1 MNQWRNKV
9 GGKEDIQTT
18 NPSFFVA
25 KFNRHIKSTL
35 LSCSK
40 LHTVSSLIPTALH
53 SFSVFLLLKVAREQ
67 EQGGGAD
74 LGELEQ
80 VEAIL
85 HGLLS
90 EPIYQCALSFY
101 ICSLSFKAC

>member
-1 MNQWRNKV
+1 M
-9 GGKEDIQTT
+9 GKKDIQTT

-25 KFNRHIKSTL
+25 KFNRYIKSTL

-40 LHTVSSLIPTALH
+40 LYTASSLIPTALH
-53 SFSVFLLLKVAREQ
+53 SFCVSSAEGGKGAGTR
-67 EQGGGAD
+67 GGGVH
-74 LGELEQ
+74 LGWGLLEQ